1 MGIPGRSS
9 NIESAM
15 SDHHAHASREEQA
28 LGVTH
33 DSALRPIGILMT
45 VIGSTWALFAG
56 MALEAGSYG
65 QPLAAVA
72 LIGLGVLFAAAGKP
86 AEQI

>member
-1 MGIPGRSS
+1 LRIRRHGS
-9 NIESAM
+9 NIENAM
-15 SDHHAHASREEQA
+15 SDHHAHTSSGEKV
-28 LGVTH
+28 LGITQ

-45 VIGSTWALFAG
+45 VIGATWALFAG

-65 QPLAAVA
+65 QPLAALA
-72 LIGLGVLFAAAGKP
+72 LIGLGVLFAEAGKP